1 MEKTFLPA
9 WMAALMPGIMFL
21 LELLVRKLP
30 KGLHMVICGGFSN
43 IIFAVYCLMTLIVAR
58 VSFFNSIK

>member
-1 MEKTFLPA
+1 ML
-9 WMAALMPGIMFL
+9 GILFL
-21 LELLVRKLP
+21 LEPLVRKLP

-43 IIFAVYCLMTLIVAR
+43 IIFVVYYLMTLMVAR